1 MSAYAEQRADQER
14 PAAPAPAP
22 APDGSEPPPQ
32 DAAGQQEEPDEP
44 QEAHAARRE
53 LIEHTPEFIL
63 GASAAFGGSLV
74 GGDQHGVSGGQVAG
88 DVYLGGRTEH
98 HHHGPAGPRHASGE
112 IPRAELDKLAAV
124 FAESDSFGPAL
135 ERLTRERVVILTG
148 AHSTGRRAAA
158 LMLLH
163 RIGVRAVRA
172 LDPDVSPAAL
182 PDQITGAHGHV
193 LCELALSRG
202 RPLREHHV
210 LAVRERLR
218 EHDGYL
224 VVTAER
230 SAALHG
236 VGTARWEPPRAAD
249 ILHNHLGHLLGG
261 TGSDEAAGLDVARDF
276 LAHDH
281 RPQELADFAAR
292 LADFHRGAA
301 SLNELAGFSR
311 ATVEQQVRQWFDDA
325 ATDLRAKAFLI
336 SLAVF
341 DQAPYALAAELGDRL
356 FAELQ
361 LTETPEEPARIPVF
375 GPSPAERLRLAR
387 ARGYEENEATEWGP
401 VPQLMAEYEDSRT
414 ARVLLEEV
422 WTGHPSARPALVRW
436 IKQLAA
442 DRRPVVRTR
451 AAACTA
457 MLAAADLPSAMA
469 QLIDGWATT
478 RAFAPRLIAAN
489 ALTLAHLLGVG
500 AVPRILTRWCTDRHY
515 ARRWTAIRGYA
526 LLAPLSPDQAPAALD
541 ALAGRARTDASSEY
555 EQDQLA
561 QSAALLLAAGDRTE
575 MLGSLA
581 ALGRQE
587 SPAVR
592 SFVLS
597 AFVTACAHTDEDGV
611 LAWFTEEGAH
621 SPDGIR
627 DLATLWRLALNDR
640 ARTRAA
646 LGALRSWVYEAERR
660 AETEFA
666 LATLLPELITDGED
680 LARLSHL
687 LRTVPGRRGGPPPEV
702 AGRLMTVLT
711 ARSPRS

>member
-1 MSAYAEQRADQER
+1 MSAYADPQAGQER
-14 PAAPAPAP
+14 SPALDAEGDTTPPQG
-22 APDGSEPPPQ
+22 APDGQPEHLEQ
-32 DAAGQQEEPDEP
+32 PDEP

-74 GGDQHGVSGGQVAG
+74 GGSQHGVSGGQVAG
-88 DVYLGGRTEH
+88 DVFMGGKTEH
-98 HHHGPAGPRHASGE
+98 HHHGSAGPRHASGE
-112 IPRAELDKLAAV
+112 IPRAELDRLAAV
-124 FAESDSFGPAL
+124 FAESGPFAPAL
-135 ERLTRERVVILTG
+135 ERLSRERVVVLTG

-163 RIGVRAVRA
+163 RVGVRSVRA
-172 LDPDVSPAAL
+172 LDPDVSPASI

-210 LAVRERLR
+210 LAARERLR
-218 EHDGYL
+218 ERDGYL

-230 SAALHG
+230 TAALHG
-236 VGTARWEPPRAAD
+236 VETERWEPPRAVD
-249 ILHNHLGHLLGG
+249 ILYNHLGHLLGKSG
-261 TGSDEAAGLDVARDF
+261 ADEVSGLDVVRDF
-276 LAHDH
+276 LTHDH
-281 RPQELADFAAR
+281 RPQELAAFAER
-292 LADFHRGAA
+292 LADFHRGAV
-301 SLNELAGFSR
+301 SLDELAGFSR
-311 ATVEQQVRQWFDDA
+311 ATVERQVRQWFDDT
-325 ATDLRAKAFLI
+325 ATGLRDKAFLI

-361 LTETPEEPARIPVF
+361 LTEAPEEAARIPVF
-375 GPSPAERLRLAR
+375 GSSPAERLRLAR

-401 VPQLMAEYEDSRT
+401 VPQLMAEYEDPRT

-422 WTGHPSARPALVRW
+422 WTGQPSARPALVRW

-442 DRRPVVRTR
+442 DPRPVVRTR

-457 MLAAADLPSAMA
+457 MLATADLPSAMA

-489 ALTLAHLLGVG
+489 ALTLAHLLGVP
-500 AVPRILTRWCTDRHY
+500 AVPRILTQWCTDRHY

-526 LLAPLSPDQAPAALD
+526 LLAPLSPDQASAALD
-541 ALAGRARTDASSEY
+541 ALAGRARSDASSDY
-555 EQDQLA
+555 EQGQLA
-561 QSAALLLAAGDRTE
+561 QSAALLLAAGDRAE

-587 SPAVR
+587 SSAVR

-597 AFVTACAHTDEDGV
+597 SFVTACTHTDEDGV
-611 LAWFTEEGAH
+611 LAWFTGEGVRN
-621 SPDGIR
+621 PDGIR
-627 DLATLWRLALNDR
+627 DLAALWRLALSDR
-640 ARTRAA
+640 AHTRAA
-646 LGALRSWVYEAERR
+646 LDALRSWLYEADRHP
-660 AETEFA
+660 ETEFA
-666 LATLLPELITDGED
+666 LATLLPQLVVSGED
-680 LARLSHL
+680 LSRLSHL
-687 LRTVPGRRGGPPPEV
+687 LRTMPGERGGPPPEV
-702 AGRLMTVLT
+702 TGRLLTVLT
-711 ARSPRS
+711 SPSPRS